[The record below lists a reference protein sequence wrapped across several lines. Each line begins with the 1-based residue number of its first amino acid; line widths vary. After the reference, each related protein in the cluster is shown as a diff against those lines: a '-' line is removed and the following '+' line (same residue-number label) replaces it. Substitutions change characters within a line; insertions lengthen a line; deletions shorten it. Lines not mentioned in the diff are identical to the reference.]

1 MRICVCARVVRC
13 SSGFRAACC
22 DGLTSAWLA
31 PSTQCVCLLWP
42 RLWLPCRVWRSLPST
57 VAFMLG
63 RPGGLLCSS
72 KPFASVCDEIGCS
85 AFACACTFTIASR
98 LYGCGFCACDSS
110 YGSTA
115 LTCARTCEALLLV
128 GTCCGFC
135 DACDSSC
142 KSPRLLCCMTMHG
155 VASSLLF
162 IKKEERALPF
172 VHARC
177 VALAAALEL
186 CWACACCCCCS
197 SSPDVVSGVGS
208 IGWACVGTDQQIKQS
223 FVSFKSFY
231 LKSLK

>member
-1 MRICVCARVVRC
+1 VWGSCGALAAFVL
-13 SSGFRAACC
+13 RAA
-22 DGLTSAWLA
+22 TAWRALD
-31 PSTQCVCLLWP
+31 
-42 RLWLPCRVWRSLPST
+42 SLPPLNACVSFDH
-57 VAFMLG
+57 VFGFCVEFGVPSPQPLRSCSDGRVGSFAPPNHMRAFAM
-63 RPGGLLCSS
+63 R
-72 KPFASVCDEIGCS
+72 S
-85 AFACACTFTIASR
+85 AARLFACACTFTIASR

-142 KSPRLLCCMTMHG
+142 ESPRLPCCLTMHG

-177 VALAAALEL
+177 VALAAVLEL

-197 SSPDVVSGVGS
+197 SSPDVESVR
-208 IGWACVGTDQQIKQS
+208 WPRNDLKRKEDFFCIKL
-223 FVSFKSFY
+223 FI
-231 LKSLK
+231 